1 MGSSWRTC
9 LWRRMIIP
17 KLSTLLDKFISL
29 LPRQVEKPQ
38 EIKPEEDNL
47 NKDDNNESEKS
58 VEDVTQ
64 ASLSNLP
71 PCEEIH
77 PFAPTEHFA
86 PAVDVYNNC
95 DSSNP
100 NWLPGLPRPPPGVF
114 VQPPRDRSRRERL
127 RYLSQLNSYNRP
139 SEPVPNFA
147 LKYYAVMII
156 GFGIVCIGS

>member
-1 MGSSWRTC
+1 
-9 LWRRMIIP
+9 MIIP
-17 KLSTLLDKFISL
+17 KLSTLLDKFVSL
-29 LPRQVEKPQ
+29 LPRPVEKPQ
-38 EIKPEEDNL
+38 SLKPEEDNL
-47 NKDDNNESEKS
+47 NKDINNEPEKS

-64 ASLSNLP
+64 PSLANLP

-86 PAVDVYNNC
+86 PAVDVYNNF

-127 RYLSQLNSYNRP
+127 RYLSQLNRS
-139 SEPVPNFA
+139 SISSTTTTT
-147 LKYYAVMII
+147 L
-156 GFGIVCIGS
+156 S